1 MPAAQAPSRSRSA
14 GARRPAR
21 SGAASADVPPSTVGS
36 IDVGKD
42 TFCSGC
48 IAGVFRERAGER
60 VVLVRHAEDENA
72 HVENGEDEDPPRA
85 EHERR
90 TERDERLAEI
100 HGVTEHPVEAG
111 GHERRARPRLG
122 ERRER
127 LTERPPGRA
136 IEGDANREETG
147 AEGARRN
154 GAAEERPL
162 ERGAEQHECQE
173 RMVPR
178 REPQRLLGR
187 RVRRLGQRGV
197 ARPHADDEERDEN
210 EVERAPA
217 HWPSETSRASLPAR
231 AHARRRT
238 CAPATMQT
246 RPASSPPH
254 TASAWGSTRL
264 ARNPARL
271 PGSIT
276 ISANGVTGAM

>member
-90 TERDERLAEI
+90 T
-100 HGVTEHPVEAG
+100 G
-111 GHERRARPRLG
+111 PRLG

-162 ERGAEQHECQE
+162 
-173 RMVPR
+173 
-178 REPQRLLGR
+178 
-187 RVRRLGQRGV
+187 
-197 ARPHADDEERDEN
+197 
-210 EVERAPA
+210 
-217 HWPSETSRASLPAR
+217 
-231 AHARRRT
+231 
-238 CAPATMQT
+238 
-246 RPASSPPH
+246 
-254 TASAWGSTRL
+254 
-264 ARNPARL
+264 
-271 PGSIT
+271 
-276 ISANGVTGAM
+276 